1 MKKTEFCIILF
12 YLYKMFSRKFI
23 ELITLYHKLYMNA
36 INLKNNYKLNNTT
49 DIKFSLDKHK
59 EEMLLRNIYSDFMD
73 YYDLWYISY
82 II

>member
-1 MKKTEFCIILF
+1 
-12 YLYKMFSRKFI
+12 
-23 ELITLYHKLYMNA
+23 MNA

>member
-1 MKKTEFCIILF
+1 
-12 YLYKMFSRKFI
+12 MFSRKFI